1 MASLTRDLKTVLLQL
16 RNGNPQAYD
25 HFISLYNDLT
35 IDALKALSD
44 APSDQVLV
52 QQGRTQQMRSEM
64 RMFVEGGYPPAKK
77 AEVEPPAPQ

>member
-1 MASLTRDLKTVLLQL
+1 MASTTRDLKVVLLRL

-25 HFISLYNDLT
+25 QFLSLYNDLT

-64 RMFVEGGYPPAKK
+64 RLFVEGGYPPEKK
-77 AEVEPPAPQ
+77 PEPEPPTPQ